1 MIADWRQ
8 AIRSLRRSPTFAA
21 TAIATLAF
29 GIGATSAI
37 FTIVNA
43 ALFKPLPYPNP
54 EELVDSVAAQGSG
67 TGWNLRARDAVTYV
81 RDQRATATLVLR
93 RFLSEGMAVASF
105 GLVAGLIGAASVS
118 RVLATLLFGVAPLEL
133 QTFASVLLLLLVVAT
148 LATLL
153 PSLGL
158 RALTLSR
165 RCGQT
170 ERRGACILVST

>member
-54 EELVDSVAAQGSG
+54 EELVVLTTPS
-67 TGWNLRARDAVTYV
+67 LRASTGQLFLFMRDRGLSWTPSPQGAEGRLSDAAPACLSVRSAVSLVSSGYGRSVPQADETKP
-81 RDQRATATLVLR
+81 DQPESNGVLR
-93 RFLSEGMAVASF
+93 H
-105 GLVAGLIGAASVS
+105 
-118 RVLATLLFGVAPLEL
+118 AP
-133 QTFASVLLLLLVVAT
+133 
-148 LATLL
+148 
-153 PSLGL
+153 
-158 RALTLSR
+158 
-165 RCGQT
+165 
-170 ERRGACILVST
+170 